1 MNNALEVLCLSPQC
15 LMWWVKTT
23 NNSDKLNET
32 TNHTWKKYSYCVR
45 MIFWY
50 ENLSSSY
57 SILFTAAASVVVE
70 ELEGE
75 EATDALSSSSSSSS
89 SASGG
94 KVGRVILTRRLLLPL
109 PPLLP
114 PADRASPSSPP
125 PNRPPCKTARP
136 IIFTKYCTISSTFLS
151 IIYTI
156 KFTIKYLQFAGVWV
170 VNFTIVQQLFN

>member
-1 MNNALEVLCLSPQC
+1 M
-15 LMWWVKTT
+15 
-23 NNSDKLNET
+23 
-32 TNHTWKKYSYCVR
+32 KKYSYCVR

-170 VNFTIVQQLFN
+170 VNFNTEDQCSSFSINTYLLSKLGKKSWVSDTQSQITFRLYRER